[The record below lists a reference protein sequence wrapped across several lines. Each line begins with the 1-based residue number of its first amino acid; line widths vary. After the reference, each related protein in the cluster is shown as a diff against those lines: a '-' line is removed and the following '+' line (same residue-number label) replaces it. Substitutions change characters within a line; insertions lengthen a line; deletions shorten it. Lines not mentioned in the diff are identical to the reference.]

1 MPVNSAGRALVMLSA
16 AEIRS
21 GSYEDYTI
29 FRLVRGAGGRS
40 PVPIK
45 ITSGSKKYKIYI
57 MGALDIQLNPDILP
71 KLGLNPKQLEAVQY
85 FAGPVLILAGAGTG
99 KTKTLTSKIALLI
112 SSGVSPARIL
122 AITFTNKAAQE
133 MQHRIARIVPYS
145 GGMWIHTFHS
155 FGARLLRAHGRLI
168 NIKPDFVIYDEDDQ
182 KKLIQLSLEEL
193 GLESEK
199 NKASLYV
206 SIISRAKDDLLDAQ
220 SYMINAEASGDPNRI
235 KAAQIYL
242 RYQKK
247 INEAGA
253 LDFGD
258 LIIRTAELLKASD
271 EIREY
276 FQEYFQYILVD
287 EYQDTNHAQ
296 YVLVKTLSAKQRNL
310 CVVGDPDQCLP
321 PGSKVNTPTGIKRIE
336 EIKDGDEVISASG
349 WEKTS
354 ASKIDKVIK
363 RPFKGA
369 LLEIKT
375 KSGKTLNC
383 TPNHICF
390 ARLDP
395 APGAHY
401 VYLMKRHD
409 RGFRIGVTS
418 GVRSSKDNTLL
429 NGLMVRTNQ
438 EVADAMW
445 ILKTCATTGEA
456 HYYEQLLS
464 VSYGLPTMVFHVRG
478 RRMAM
483 GQDLIDRLFRELDTE
498 KAAEKLMEDFGLNPD
513 FPHHRPYAV
522 TRGAFNRKYVWFT
535 VFGDCREKL
544 SDKTHYHR
552 IQLVTSGA
560 ALKDKA
566 AKKFNV
572 RPDKKNTW
580 RIETSRKEYDEA
592 VKLANDISNLDNLD
606 VVSRAKLTAGKPF
619 HFMPASHLHPGMK
632 IPVLENGKIVE
643 DTVVK
648 VVSRPYS
655 GPVFDISVPR
665 NRNFSAGGV
674 IVHNSVY
681 GWRGADIRNILEFEK
696 DFTDAKTIVLEQNY
710 RSTSR
715 ILHASNEVIKHNKGR
730 KPKNLWTEKPEGE
743 LVEVLDYANEMEE
756 AKGIMEKVKFLT
768 ARAGYG
774 YNDIAVFYRTN
785 AQSRSFEE
793 MFRRGRIPFRL
804 IGSVR
809 FYDRKE
815 IKDTIAYLKI
825 LVNPA
830 DTVSLLRVINTPPR
844 GIGKT
849 ALEKLMLYAR
859 AKDMPIYD
867 AMLTEDQV
875 PDLTPAARRGM
886 REFIAMLDDVK
897 SDLFTNTPTLMLE
910 KVLSKSG
917 YWQSIEEESQKDPQG
932 TIDRLGNLQELVNA
946 IKEFEDKVKK
956 EGGAPTLHKYL
967 EEVMLASQVDSLN
980 TDTHAVTLM
989 TVHLA
994 KGLEFPAAFLTGLE
1008 EGLFPINAANSSEE
1022 HLEEE
1027 RRLAYVGM
1035 TRAKDKLFLTWAGTR
1050 KIFGT
1055 TYPNMA
1061 SRFIFE
1067 SKTVKETAQRPGEED
1082 VQVISSYP
1090 PPSSIPR
1097 VGKGRKVSHPV
1108 YGLGRVVD
1116 QIGTGEFAKVT
1127 VVFDSGVRQ
1136 TFMLKYAPLQPI

>member
-1 MPVNSAGRALVMLSA
+1 MN
-16 AEIRS
+16 
-21 GSYEDYTI
+21 
-29 FRLVRGAGGRS
+29 
-40 PVPIK
+40 
-45 ITSGSKKYKIYI
+45 
-57 MGALDIQLNPDILP
+57 ALDIQLNHDILP
-71 KLGLNPKQLEAVQY
+71 KLGLNPKQLEAVEY
-85 FAGPVLILAGAGTG
+85 FYGPLLILAGAGTG

-112 SSGVSPARIL
+112 SSGISPARIL

-133 MQHRIARIVPYS
+133 MLHRIARIVPYS

-155 FGARLLRAHGRLI
+155 FGARVLRAHGRLI

-199 NKASLYV
+199 TKAAIYV

-220 SYMINAEASGDPNRI
+220 SYMINAEASGDPNRV
-235 KAAQIYL
+235 KAGQIYL

-296 YVLVKTLSAKQRNL
+296 YVLVKTLSAKRRNL
-310 CVVGDPDQCLP
+310 CVVGDPDQ
-321 PGSKVNTPTGIKRIE
+321 
-336 EIKDGDEVISASG
+336 
-349 WEKTS
+349 
-354 ASKIDKVIK
+354 
-363 RPFKGA
+363 
-369 LLEIKT
+369 
-375 KSGKTLNC
+375 
-383 TPNHICF
+383 
-390 ARLDP
+390 
-395 APGAHY
+395 
-401 VYLMKRHD
+401 
-409 RGFRIGVTS
+409 
-418 GVRSSKDNTLL
+418 
-429 NGLMVRTNQ
+429 
-438 EVADAMW
+438 
-445 ILKTCATTGEA
+445 
-456 HYYEQLLS
+456 
-464 VSYGLPTMVFHVRG
+464 
-478 RRMAM
+478 
-483 GQDLIDRLFRELDTE
+483 
-498 KAAEKLMEDFGLNPD
+498 
-513 FPHHRPYAV
+513 
-522 TRGAFNRKYVWFT
+522 
-535 VFGDCREKL
+535 
-544 SDKTHYHR
+544 
-552 IQLVTSGA
+552 
-560 ALKDKA
+560 
-566 AKKFNV
+566 
-572 RPDKKNTW
+572 
-580 RIETSRKEYDEA
+580 
-592 VKLANDISNLDNLD
+592 
-606 VVSRAKLTAGKPF
+606 
-619 HFMPASHLHPGMK
+619 
-632 IPVLENGKIVE
+632 
-643 DTVVK
+643 
-648 VVSRPYS
+648 
-655 GPVFDISVPR
+655 
-665 NRNFSAGGV
+665 
-674 IVHNSVY
+674 SVY
-681 GWRGADIRNILEFEK
+681 GWRGANIRNILEFEK

-743 LVEVLDYANEMEE
+743 LVEMLEYGTETDE
-756 AKGIMEKVKFLT
+756 ARGITDKIKWLT

-774 YNDIAVFYRTN
+774 YNDISVFYRTN

-793 MFRRGRIPFRL
+793 MFRRGRVPYRL

-825 LVNPA
+825 LVNPS
-830 DTVSLLRVINTPPR
+830 DTVSLLRIINTPAR

-849 ALEKLMLYAR
+849 ALEKVIAYSR
-859 AKDMPIYD
+859 SNDIPIYEAVLAGD
-867 AMLTEDQV
+867 LI

-886 REFIAMLDDVK
+886 RDFIAMLDDVK

-910 KVLSKSG
+910 KILSKSG

-956 EGGAPTLHKYL
+956 EGGAATLHKYL
-967 EEVMLASQVDSLN
+967 EEVMLASQVDAIN

-994 KGLEFPAAFLTGLE
+994 KGLEFPVAFLTGLE
-1008 EGLFPINAANSSEE
+1008 EGLFPINSANSSDE
-1022 HLEEE
+1022 HMEEE

-1035 TRAKDKLFLTWAGTR
+1035 TRAKDKLYLTWAGTR
-1050 KIFGT
+1050 KIYGT

-1067 SKTVKETAQRPGEED
+1067 SKIMKGSAQRIGEEEM
-1082 VQVISSYP
+1082 QEISACP
-1090 PPSSIPR
+1090 PPPSIPR
-1097 VGKGRKVSHPV
+1097 VGKGRKVGHPV
-1108 YGLGRVVD
+1108 YGPGRVVD
-1116 QIGTGEFAKVT
+1116 QIGSGEFAKVT

>member
-1 MPVNSAGRALVMLSA
+1 
-16 AEIRS
+16 
-21 GSYEDYTI
+21 
-29 FRLVRGAGGRS
+29 
-40 PVPIK
+40 
-45 ITSGSKKYKIYI
+45 
-57 MGALDIQLNPDILP
+57 LNTDILP
-71 KLGLNPKQLEAVQY
+71 KLGLNPKQLEAVRY
-85 FAGPVLILAGAGTG
+85 FGGPVLILAGAGTG
-99 KTKTLTSKIALLI
+99 KTKTLTSKMALLI
-112 SSGVSPARIL
+112 ASGVPPARIL

-133 MQHRIARIVPYS
+133 MQHRISRLVPYS
-145 GGMWIHTFHS
+145 GGMWMHTFHS
-155 FGARLLRAHGRLI
+155 FGARVLRAHGRLI

-199 NKASLYV
+199 NKAAVYV
-206 SIISRAKDDLLDAQ
+206 TLISRAKDDLLDAQ
-220 SYMINAEASGDPNRI
+220 SYSINAQASGEPNRL
-235 KAAQIYL
+235 KTAQIYL

-247 INEAGA
+247 LNEAGA

-258 LIIRTAELLKASD
+258 LIVRTAELLKAND

-276 FQEYFQYILVD
+276 FQNYFQYILVD

-296 YVLVKTLSAKQRNL
+296 YVLVKTLSARHRNL

-321 PGSKVNTPTGIKRIE
+321 PGSKINTASGVRRIE
-336 EIKDGDEVISASG
+336 DIKNGDEVIGASG
-349 WEKTS
+349 WGKT
-354 ASKIDKVIK
+354 AAAAVNKIIK
-363 RPFKGA
+363 RPFKGE

-395 APGAHY
+395 VPGAHY
-401 VYLMKRHD
+401 VYLMKRND
-409 RGFRIGVTS
+409 KGFRIGVTS
-418 GVRSSKDNTLL
+418 GARSSKDNALL

-438 EVADAMW
+438 EIADAMW
-445 ILKTCATTGEA
+445 ILKTCGTTGEA
-456 HYYEQLLS
+456 RYYEQLLS

-483 GQDLIDRLFRELDTE
+483 GQELIDRLFKALDTG

-522 TRGAFNRKYVWFT
+522 TRGNFNRKYVWFT
-535 VFGDCREKL
+535 VFGDSREKI

-560 ALKDKA
+560 ALKEKA
-566 AKKFNV
+566 ANKFNV
-572 RPDKKNTW
+572 RPDKKDTW

-592 VKLANDISNLDNLD
+592 MKLANDISDLDDLD
-606 VVSRAKLTAGKPF
+606 VVSRAKLTSEKPF

-632 IPVLENGKIVE
+632 IPVLENGKVIE
-643 DTVVK
+643 DTVTRVG
-648 VVSRPYS
+648 SRPYN
-655 GPVFDISVPR
+655 GPVFDISVPG
-665 NRNFSAGGV
+665 NRNFSSGGV

-710 RSTSR
+710 RSTPR

-730 KPKNLWTEKPEGE
+730 KPKDLWTEKPEGE
-743 LVEVLDYANEMEE
+743 PVELLEFANEMEE
-756 AKGIMEKVKFLT
+756 AKGVMEKIKWLT
-768 ARAGYG
+768 ARAGCG

-793 MFRRGRIPFRL
+793 IFRRGRIPYRL

-815 IKDTIAYLKI
+815 IKDTLSYLKI

-849 ALEKLMLYAR
+849 ALEKIMAYAR
-859 AKDMPIYD
+859 LKDISVYD
-867 AMLTEDQV
+867 AMLTEEQIA
-875 PDLTPAARRGM
+875 DLTPAARRGV

-897 SDLFTNTPTLMLE
+897 SDIFTNTPTLMLE
-910 KVLSKSG
+910 KILSKSG
-917 YWQSIEEESQKDPQG
+917 YWQSIEDGSQKDPED
-932 TIDRLGNLQELVNA
+932 TLNRLGNLQELVNA
-946 IKEFEDKVKK
+946 VKEFEDKVRK
-956 EGGAPTLHKYL
+956 EGGTPTLHKYL
-967 EEVMLASQVDSLN
+967 EEVTLASQVDNLN

-1008 EGLFPINAANSSEE
+1008 EGLFPINSANSSDE
-1022 HLEEE
+1022 HMEEE

-1035 TRAKDKLFLTWAGTR
+1035 TRAKDKLYLTWAGTR

-1067 SKTVKETAQRPGEED
+1067 SKIAARAPRRDVEDVCETAAPTA
-1082 VQVISSYP
+1082 P
-1090 PPSSIPR
+1090 TALPR
-1097 VGKGRKVSHPV
+1097 IGKGRKVAHPV
-1108 YGLGRVVD
+1108 YGPGRVVD
-1116 QIGTGEFAKVT
+1116 QIGSGEFAKVT

-1136 TFMLKYAPLQPI
+1136 TFMLKYAPLQQI